1 MESTQTVSQTAMLI
15 ASLRALSCYEEDKN
29 IRGIDTLAELF
40 LPEEKRLALHDA
52 AFRPKIRQMIP
63 AGLYEY
69 VIARTAWFDQ
79 LVLQH
84 LALHTPQIVI
94 LGAGFDSRAVR
105 FSSSLGNST
114 VFELDQTATLDAK
127 QKIYQ
132 QSQIVLSDH
141 VHFVPTNFEN
151 DSWYAGLIKAGF
163 DPKRNSLF
171 IWEGVTFYLTPRA
184 VSQTLSKL
192 AYLMNHHSALSFDYQ
207 HTDAQH
213 ALCETGLENE
223 EIRFGLDECTIDSY
237 LQTFGLSLEKDL
249 DAEALE
255 ERFLT
260 MSSGQRF
267 GTINPMMHIALVTRK
282 ARR

>member
-1 MESTQTVSQTAMLI
+1 
-15 ASLRALSCYEEDKN
+15 
-29 IRGIDTLAELF
+29 
-40 LPEEKRLALHDA
+40 
-52 AFRPKIRQMIP
+52 
-63 AGLYEY
+63 
-69 VIARTAWFDQ
+69 
-79 LVLQH
+79 
-84 LALHTPQIVI
+84 
-94 LGAGFDSRAVR
+94 
-105 FSSSLGNST
+105 
-114 VFELDQTATLDAK
+114 
-127 QKIYQ
+127 
-132 QSQIVLSDH
+132 
-141 VHFVPTNFEN
+141 
-151 DSWYAGLIKAGF
+151 
-163 DPKRNSLF
+163 
-171 IWEGVTFYLTPRA
+171 
-184 VSQTLSKL
+184 
-192 AYLMNHHSALSFDYQ
+192 MNHHSALSFDYQ